1 MKNILFVHYGDNW
14 IRGSEVCLLNLVTS
28 LSSEFNP
35 FIWTNNAALY
45 SECNHLNIPARFYSF
60 SIAFS
65 WQERQFKPLNW
76 YEQLQHALTLIDEK
90 QIDCIHI
97 NSAAPCQ
104 WVTLAAMIKG
114 IPHLCQLHCH
124 YNLHD
129 RLSLGLNLVPN
140 LVTVSK
146 AVSIGLNQ
154 DGYPKENLNVIY
166 NGVPE
171 TTASKLNLKQIL
183 GIPSDA
189 KVLISVGS
197 LIHRKGFDRI
207 IEELS
212 KFEHNCHLVII
223 GEGPERAKLKGLTVR
238 LGIAQ
243 QVHFVG
249 EVNNV
254 SDYLAEADLFISG
267 ARSEAFGLV
276 LVEAFWQHLPVIA
289 SNVGGIPEVVEH
301 NVSGLLFENE
311 QELIECVNR
320 VLSNQTLYQ
329 ELAKHGYQS
338 AEQRFSIKANT
349 KALEEQYHTI
359 MRSQSKPSWLS
370 LMSPLKTLVC
380 TRVLKGGSYEAR

>member
-14 IRGSEVCLLNLVTS
+14 IRGSEVCLLNLVKN
-28 LSSEFNP
+28 LSSDFNP
-35 FIWTNNAALY
+35 FIWTNNSALY

-65 WQERQFKPLNW
+65 WQEKKFKPFSW
-76 YEQLQHALTLIDEK
+76 YEQLQHALTLIDNK

-104 WVTLAAMIKG
+104 WVTLAARIKG

-146 AVSIGLNQ
+146 AVSHGLNQ
-154 DGYPKENLNVIY
+154 DGYPKENLNIIY

-207 IEELS
+207 IETLS
-212 KFEHNCHLVII
+212 KLTHNCHLVII

-238 LGIAQ
+238 LDVAQ

-301 NVSGLLFENE
+301 GISGLLFETE
-311 QELIECVNR
+311 QELIECIDR
-320 VLSNQTLYQ
+320 VLGSQALYQTL
-329 ELAKHGYQS
+329 ATHGYQR
-338 AEQRFSIKANT
+338 AQQRFSIQTNT
-349 KALEEQYHTI
+349 QALEEQYHSI
-359 MRSQSKPSWLS
+359 MRSQTKPSWLS
-370 LMSPLKTLVC
+370 LMSPLKTLFS
-380 TRVLKGGSYEAR
+380 TRVLKGGNYEAR